1 MGDPV
6 VYVAGPYRAATPG
19 LVAINVSRA
28 ERAAMDLLSRGYN
41 VICPHTMMAGW
52 DADDMLDDDAFLR
65 NGLALLARCDAVYV
79 VARAARTSDGAWFVS
94 EGTRAEIGLAQRRGI
109 PCFEAVELLN
119 CWRKREFA
127 GG

>member
-6 VYVAGPYRAATPG
+6 VYVAGPYRAATPETVK
-19 LVAINVSRA
+19 LNVARA
-28 ERAAMDLLSRGYN
+28 EKVAQDLLWRGYN
-41 VICPHTMMAGW
+41 VICPHTMMHGW
-52 DADDMLDDDAFLR
+52 ENSDLGDEDFLR

-109 PCFEAVELLN
+109 PCFETVELLD